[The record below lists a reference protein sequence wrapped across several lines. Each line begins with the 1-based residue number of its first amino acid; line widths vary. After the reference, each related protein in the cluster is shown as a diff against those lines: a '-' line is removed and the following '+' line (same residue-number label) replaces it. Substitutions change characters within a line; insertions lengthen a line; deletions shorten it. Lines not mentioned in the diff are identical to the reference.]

1 VNEED
6 PVPQALA
13 LLLLQLRQPRE
24 AATPRRVDGV
34 WLFGSCARGTATSE
48 SDIDLAV
55 LCEPAL
61 ELARVRLMDSLGRA
75 LSRNVDL
82 IDLATAPPT
91 LTWEVLTTGRL
102 LFVDNAPRVEEFL
115 RRARFAA
122 EDAEQRDRMVLLA
135 QIDGLGASG

>member
-1 VNEED
+1 MEPNPLE
-6 PVPQALA
+6 QALA
-13 LLLLQLRQPRE
+13 LLREQSVLQ
-24 AATPRRVDGV
+24 ARRLDGV
-34 WLFGSCARGTATSE
+34 WLFGSQARGTASSA

-61 ELARVRLMDSLGRA
+61 ELDRFRLMDRLGRA
-75 LSRNVDL
+75 LSRDVDV

-102 LFVDNAPRVEEFL
+102 VFEGDAIRVEEFV

-135 QIDGLGASG
+135 QVDGSGATR

>member
-1 VNEED
+1 MEPNPLE
-6 PVPQALA
+6 QALA
-13 LLLLQLRQPRE
+13 LLREHGALQ
-24 AATPRRVDGV
+24 ARRLDGV
-34 WLFGSCARGTATSE
+34 WLFGSQARGTASSA

-61 ELARVRLMDSLGRA
+61 ELDRFRLMDSLGRA
-75 LSRNVDL
+75 LSRDVDV

-102 LFVDNAPRVEEFL
+102 VFEGDAIRVEGFM

-135 QIDGLGASG
+135 QVDGFGATR